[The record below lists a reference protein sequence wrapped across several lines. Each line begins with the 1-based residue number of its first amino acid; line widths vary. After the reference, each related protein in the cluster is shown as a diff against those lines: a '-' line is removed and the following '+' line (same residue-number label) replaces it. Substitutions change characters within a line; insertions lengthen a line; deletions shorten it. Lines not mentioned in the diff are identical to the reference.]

1 MDFRQAEQAYRKLKA
16 QYDAGQL
23 TEDRMRAALSE
34 LMVQDD
40 QGRWWVLGYET
51 GTWYVHDG
59 EKWIPG
65 QPPET
70 AAIGPTRTAAPP
82 APGQTAQ
89 PLPARSQPWPWIA
102 AALAV
107 VGIVAVVLLTRNPDG
122 AGQVA
127 VQGTAT
133 DDIAALTSAA
143 ADARAATASAATH
156 QAEDTINLSAATRQ
170 AEETVAAEAATAEAA
185 TRQAADEEQR
195 PLRIAYHSNQ
205 SGNHDIWIMN
215 PDGSG
220 QQRLVGSAYDEFPY
234 AWSPGTRELLYTQG
248 IPAAAGR
255 TEREAFGLF
264 LDTGESEVITSG
276 LSNVA
281 GADWSPNGRAVVVA
295 SNRRLTDS
303 PEVICGIPVSSAA
316 RHDILLV
323 GRGTRTMLVESG
335 TTPGGF
341 RMCGTQSPRWSP
353 PAGGNYIAFAAMDR
367 KPDGDYWNIYRVNTD
382 GTGVCELAA
391 AGNWQ
396 NETPAWSPGAGELLY
411 TQGLPAAAGRTE
423 REAFGLFL
431 DTGESEVITSGLSNI
446 AGADWSPDGRTVVVA
461 SNRRLTDSPEVIC
474 GIPVSSAARHD
485 ILLVGRGAR
494 TMLVESG
501 TTPDGFRMCGTQ
513 SPRWSAAAG
522 GNHIAFAAMDRKPEG
537 DRWNIYRVNTDDGSL
552 CELAAGGNWQNE
564 TPAWSPDGRW
574 VVYISTRDSKTP
586 GKYGLFVAPGTCNP
600 GARPVAV
607 VLSSDLDVRVPAWS
621 PDGRQI
627 AFSARNS
634 NGYYDLYV
642 VDVDAQGSPTGKPKQ
657 LTTTPS
663 ISESGPVWV
672 Y

>member
-1 MDFRQAEQAYRKLKA
+1 MDFRQAEQEYHRLKA

-23 TEDRMRAALSE
+23 SEERMRAALSD

-65 QPPET
+65 EPPAT
-70 AAIGPTRTAAPP
+70 ATTAPTRTAAPP

-107 VGIVAVVLLTRNPDG
+107 VGIVAVVLLTRNPNG
-122 AGQVA
+122 TGQVA
-127 VQGTAT
+127 VQGTPT
-133 DDIAALTSAA
+133 DDIAALTAA
-143 ADARAATASAATH
+143 ADAQTTTA
-156 QAEDTINLSAATRQ
+156 QASTRQ
-170 AEETVAAEAATAEAA
+170 AEETLTAQAATAEVA
-185 TRQAADEEQR
+185 TRQAAGVTPEQR

-234 AWSPGTRELLYTQG
+234 AWSPGTDELLYTQG

-264 LDTGESEVITSG
+264 LDTGESEVITSD
-276 LSNVA
+276 LSNV
-281 GADWSPNGRAVVVA
+281 
-295 SNRRLTDS
+295 
-303 PEVICGIPVSSAA
+303 
-316 RHDILLV
+316 
-323 GRGTRTMLVESG
+323 
-335 TTPGGF
+335 
-341 RMCGTQSPRWSP
+341 
-353 PAGGNYIAFAAMDR
+353 
-367 KPDGDYWNIYRVNTD
+367 
-382 GTGVCELAA
+382 
-391 AGNWQ
+391 
-396 NETPAWSPGAGELLY
+396 
-411 TQGLPAAAGRTE
+411 
-423 REAFGLFL
+423 
-431 DTGESEVITSGLSNI
+431 

-461 SNRRLTDSPEVIC
+461 SNRRLTENPQVIC
-474 GIPVSSAARHD
+474 NIPVTSAARHD
-485 ILLVGRGAR
+485 LLLVGRGTL

-501 TTPDGFRMCGTQ
+501 TTPNGFRMCGTQ
-513 SPRWSAAAG
+513 SPRWSPDG
-522 GNHIAFAAMDRKPEG
+522 RYLAFAAMDREPDG
-537 DRWNIYRVNTDDGSL
+537 DFWNIYRVNADGEGL
-552 CELAAGGNWQNE
+552 CTIAAGGRWHNE

-574 VVYISTRDSKTP
+574 VVYISTRDSKTA
-586 GKYGLFVAPGTCNP
+586 GKYGLFVVPGTCSP
-600 GARPVAV
+600 PAQPVAV

-634 NGYYDLYV
+634 NGFYDLYLI
-642 VDVDAQGSPTGKPKQ
+642 DVDDQGNPSGRPQP

>member
-1 MDFRQAEQAYRKLKA
+1 MDFRQAEQEYHRLKA

-23 TEDRMRAALSE
+23 SEERMRAALSD

-59 EKWIPG
+59 QKWIPG
-65 QPPET
+65 EPPAT
-70 AAIGPTRTAAPP
+70 ATTAPTRTAAPP
-82 APGQTAQ
+82 APGQTVQQPLAQ
-89 PLPARSQPWPWIA
+89 PLPPRSQPWPWIA

-107 VGIVAVVLLTRNPDG
+107 VGIVAIVLLTREDGLGARRPTMQVIAETPDRL
-122 AGQVA
+122 
-127 VQGTAT
+127 AT
-133 DDIAALTSAA
+133 S
-143 ADARAATASAATH
+143 
-156 QAEDTINLSAATRQ
+156 EAATRQ
-170 AEETVAAEAATAEAA
+170 AEEAATAQAAAAQTATAQAATAEAA

-195 PLRIAYHSNQ
+195 PLRIAYHNNQ

-220 QQRLVGSAYDEFPY
+220 QQRLVGSAYDEYPY
-234 AWSPGTRELLYTQG
+234 AWSPKTGELLYTQG
-248 IPAAAGR
+248 IRAAAGR

-264 LDTGESEVITSG
+264 LDTGESEVITAG

-281 GADWSPNGRAVVVA
+281 GADWSPDGRAVVVA
-295 SNRRLTDS
+295 SNRRLTDN
-303 PEVICGIPVSSAA
+303 PEVICGIPVSNAA

-335 TTPGGF
+335 TTPNGF

-353 PAGGNYIAFAAMDR
+353 DGRYLAFAAMDR
-367 KPDGDYWNIYRVNTD
+367 KPDGDFWNIYRANTD
-382 GTGVCELAA
+382 G
-391 AGNWQ
+391 
-396 NETPAWSPGAGELLY
+396 GE
-411 TQGLPAAAGRTE
+411 
-423 REAFGLFL
+423 
-431 DTGESEVITSGLSNI
+431 
-446 AGADWSPDGRTVVVA
+446 
-461 SNRRLTDSPEVIC
+461 
-474 GIPVSSAARHD
+474 
-485 ILLVGRGAR
+485 
-494 TMLVESG
+494 
-501 TTPDGFRMCGTQ
+501 
-513 SPRWSAAAG
+513 
-522 GNHIAFAAMDRKPEG
+522 
-537 DRWNIYRVNTDDGSL
+537 L

-574 VVYISTRDSKTP
+574 VVYISTRASSSP
-586 GKYGLFVAPGTCNP
+586 SRYGLFVVPGRCNAS
-600 GARPVAV
+600 GQPVAV
-607 VLSSDLDVRVPAWS
+607 VLSSELDVRVPAWS

-634 NGYYDLYV
+634 NGYYDLYI
-642 VDVDAQGSPTGKPKQ
+642 VDVDNRGNPTGKPRP

>member
-23 TEDRMRAALSE
+23 TEDRMRAALSD

-51 GTWYVHDG
+51 GAWYVHDG
-59 EKWIPG
+59 EKWIIG
-65 QPPET
+65 EPPAT
-70 AAIGPTRTAAPP
+70 ATTAPTRTAAPL
-82 APGQTAQ
+82 APGQTAPQ
-89 PLPARSQPWPWIA
+89 PPARSQPWPWIA

-122 AGQVA
+122 TGQVS
-127 VQGTAT
+127 VRGTPT
-133 DDIAALTSAA
+133 DDIAALTAA
-143 ADARAATASAATH
+143 AANVRAATVKAATIEAVTAEAASAETAS
-156 QAEDTINLSAATRQ
+156 ASAATRQ
-170 AEETVAAEAATAEAA
+170 AEETLTAQAATAEVA
-185 TRQAADEEQR
+185 TRQEAGVTPEQR

-234 AWSPGTRELLYTQG
+234 AWSPGTDELLYTQG

-281 GADWSPNGRAVVVA
+281 GADWSP
-295 SNRRLTDS
+295 
-303 PEVICGIPVSSAA
+303 
-316 RHDILLV
+316 
-323 GRGTRTMLVESG
+323 
-335 TTPGGF
+335 
-341 RMCGTQSPRWSP
+341 
-353 PAGGNYIAFAAMDR
+353 
-367 KPDGDYWNIYRVNTD
+367 
-382 GTGVCELAA
+382 
-391 AGNWQ
+391 
-396 NETPAWSPGAGELLY
+396 
-411 TQGLPAAAGRTE
+411 
-423 REAFGLFL
+423 
-431 DTGESEVITSGLSNI
+431 
-446 AGADWSPDGRTVVVA
+446 DGRTVVVA

-474 GIPVSSAARHD
+474 GIPVSNAARHD
-485 ILLVGRGAR
+485 ILLVGRGTR

-501 TTPDGFRMCGTQ
+501 TTPNGFRMCGTQ
-513 SPRWSAAAG
+513 SPRWSPDG
-522 GNHIAFAAMDRKPEG
+522 RYLAFAAMDREPDG
-537 DRWNIYRVNTDDGSL
+537 DFWNIYRVNADGEGL
-552 CELAAGGNWQNE
+552 CTIAAGGRWQNE

-574 VVYISTRDSKTP
+574 VVYISTRDSKTA
-586 GKYGLFVAPGTCNP
+586 GKYGLFVVPGTCSPPAQP
-600 GARPVAV
+600 GAV

-634 NGYYDLYV
+634 NGYYDLYII
-642 VDVDAQGSPTGKPKQ
+642 DVDSRGNPTGKPRPV
-657 LTTTPS
+657 TTTPS

>member
-1 MDFRQAEQAYRKLKA
+1 MDYRQAEQEYHRLKA

-23 TEDRMRAALSE
+23 SEERMRAALSD

-59 EKWIPG
+59 EKWVPG
-65 QPPET
+65 EPPATTTT
-70 AAIGPTRTAAPP
+70 APARTPAPP
-82 APGQTAQ
+82 APGRTVQQPSAQ
-89 PLPARSQPWPWIA
+89 LLPARSQPWPWIA

-107 VGIVAVVLLTRNPDG
+107 VGIVAVVLLTRGNGPGADQPTMHVVAETEDG
-122 AGQVA
+122 P
-127 VQGTAT
+127 AT
-133 DDIAALTSAA
+133 SE
-143 ADARAATASAATH
+143 AATAEAATAQTATA
-156 QAEDTINLSAATRQ
+156 QAASAL
-170 AEETVAAEAATAEAA
+170 AATAEAA
-185 TRQAADEEQR
+185 TRQATDVTATRKAEEAAKTP

-220 QQRLVGSAYDEFPY
+220 QHRLIGSAYDEYPY
-234 AWSPGTRELLYTQG
+234 AWSPRTAELLYTQG
-248 IPAAAGR
+248 IRAAAGR

-281 GADWSPNGRAVVVA
+281 GADWSPDGRAVVVA

-303 PEVICGIPVSSAA
+303 PEVICDIPVTAAA

-323 GRGTRTMLVESG
+323 GRGTRTILVESG
-335 TTPGGF
+335 TTPNGF
-341 RMCGTQSPRWSP
+341 PMCGTQSPRWGP
-353 PAGGNYIAFAAMDR
+353 DGRYVAFAAMDR
-367 KPDGDYWNIYRVNTD
+367 RADGDFWNIYRVDTD
-382 GTGVCELAA
+382 ATGV
-391 AGNWQ
+391 
-396 NETPAWSPGAGELLY
+396 
-411 TQGLPAAAGRTE
+411 
-423 REAFGLFL
+423 
-431 DTGESEVITSGLSNI
+431 
-446 AGADWSPDGRTVVVA
+446 
-461 SNRRLTDSPEVIC
+461 
-474 GIPVSSAARHD
+474 
-485 ILLVGRGAR
+485 
-494 TMLVESG
+494 
-501 TTPDGFRMCGTQ
+501 
-513 SPRWSAAAG
+513 
-522 GNHIAFAAMDRKPEG
+522 
-537 DRWNIYRVNTDDGSL
+537 
-552 CELAAGGNWQNE
+552 CELAAGGNWHNE

-600 GARPVAV
+600 AAPPVAV
-607 VLSSDLDVRVPAWS
+607 VLSSNLDVRVPAWS

-642 VDVDAQGSPTGKPKQ
+642 IDVDSRGNPTGKPQ
-657 LTTTPS
+657 PLTTTPS
-663 ISESGPVWV
+663 ITESGPVWV